1 MTRARRAFPGAV
13 AALLVVFLGWAVPAT
28 AQEAGETG
36 DVAAAGAEDVVGDTA
51 ETAPVA
57 AAEIDAEI
65 DAEIAAALEEFGQ
78 VAARAEEALD
88 AGRASTAAF
97 DGLRMSLADWRDRLG
112 RLDGLGARRV
122 TLEGRLA
129 ALGPPPGVGE
139 TEPVPVAERRAA
151 LQAELDALRAP
162 ALLVQEARAEASGLI
177 AEIDALIRDR
187 QTAALTER
195 GPVPILPQNWG
206 MLADSLG
213 RGAALL
219 RAELLSSVLS
229 PVRLESARQVL
240 PGVAAMGLL
249 GLALLLFGRRWSRA
263 VEVGALRRTR
273 PGTGAVTTVVS
284 LGYVALPFLGALV
297 VIGAVIGT
305 GLVGPR
311 IEALLNALLSGF
323 WIVLAAGWLTGR
335 LFRPD
340 PGPEGL
346 PIDLDDEARALLRRY
361 VLAIGWTMAA
371 EVFLAAAVTQL
382 ELSETSAAVLTFP
395 LTLALGLLLF
405 GVGRT
410 LARELRRD
418 DDSKPQDRSFRDR
431 LLALAGR
438 LTMVA
443 GVAGPLVAAVGF
455 DAGASFLQLAVAQTL
470 ALLGALIVLQR
481 FVFEA
486 WALVS
491 GRPESDTDALAPVL
505 IAFVVSLAAL
515 PLLALVWGARVVD
528 LTELWARFREGF
540 SWGETTISPSQF
552 LTFVL
557 VFTSLY
563 ILTRL
568 VQGGLRSAVL
578 PRTKLDI
585 GGQNAIAAGVGY
597 VGIFTAG
604 LIGIAAAGVNLTA
617 LGFVAGALSVGIG
630 FGLQNVVS
638 NFVSGIILLIERP
651 ISEGDWIEVGG
662 QMGYVKSISV
672 RATRIETFDR
682 TDVIV
687 PNADFVSGQVINWT
701 RGNLVGRVIVPVGV
715 AYGTDTEK
723 VSAILLDIARHH
735 PMVLMNPAPFVHFK
749 GFGESSLD
757 FEIRAILRDINF
769 LISVTTDMNHQ
780 IARRFAEE
788 GIEIPFAQRDIWLR
802 NAEVL
807 RGERDGEGAA

>member
-1 MTRARRAFPGAV
+1 MIRARRALCGAAV
-13 AALLVVFLGWAVPAT
+13 LFLLLLLSGWSLPAA

-36 DVAAAGAEDVVGDTA
+36 EVAESGPEASPDAVAAR
-51 ETAPVA
+51 A
-57 AAEIDAEI
+57 AAEIDPQ
-65 DAEIAAALEEFGQ
+65 IAAELEEFGR
-78 VAARAEEALD
+78 VATRAAEALD

-97 DGLRMSLADWRDRLG
+97 DGLRMTLADWRDRLG
-112 RLDGLGARRV
+112 RLDGLGARRE
-122 TLEGRLA
+122 TLQGRLA
-129 ALGPPPGVGE
+129 ALGPPPGEGE
-139 TEPVPVAERRAA
+139 TEPEPVAERRAA
-151 LQAELDALRAP
+151 LQAELAALAAP

-195 GPVPILPQNWG
+195 GPLPLLPQNWG
-206 MLADSLG
+206 TLPDNLG

-219 RAELLSSVLS
+219 RAEVVSSVQS
-229 PVRLESARQVL
+229 PVRLEAARQGL
-240 PGVAAMGLL
+240 PGMSLMGLV
-249 GLALLLFGRRWSRA
+249 GLALLLFGRRWVRA
-263 VEVGALRRTR
+263 AEARALRRTR
-273 PGTGAVTTVVS
+273 PGTGAVMTLLS
-284 LGYVALPFLGALV
+284 LGHFALPLLGAGL
-297 VIGAVIGT
+297 VIGAVVGT
-305 GLVGPR
+305 GLAGPR
-311 IEALLNALLSGF
+311 IEALLGALLSGV
-323 WIVLAAGWLTGR
+323 WIVLAAAWLTGR

-340 PGPEGL
+340 PGPKGL
-346 PIDLDDEARALLRRY
+346 PVDLGEEARARLRRY
-361 VLAIGWTMAA
+361 ALAIGWTMAA
-371 EVFLAAAVTQL
+371 EVFLGAVVTQI
-382 ELSETSAAVLTFP
+382 ELSERSAAVLTFP

-405 GVGRT
+405 GLGRN
-410 LARELRRD
+410 LARELRKD
-418 DDSKPQDRSFRDR
+418 DESKPEDRSFRDR
-431 LLALAGR
+431 LLSLVGR

-443 GVAGPLVAAVGF
+443 GVLGPLVAALGF
-455 DAGASFLQLAVAQTL
+455 DAGASFLQLAVARTL
-470 ALLGALIVLQR
+470 ALLGALIILQR

-486 WALVS
+486 WALLS
-491 GRPESDTDALAPVL
+491 GRPESETDALAPVL
-505 IAFVVSLAAL
+505 IAFVLSLAAL
-515 PLLALVWGARVVD
+515 PVLALIWGARVVD

-540 SWGETTISPSQF
+540 TWGETTISPGQF
-552 LTFVL
+552 LTFVM
-557 VFTSLY
+557 VFAAIYL
-563 ILTRL
+563 LTRL

-578 PRTKLDI
+578 PRTRLDI

-597 VGIFTAG
+597 VGIFAAA

-687 PNADFVSGQVINWT
+687 PNADFVSAQVINWT

-723 VSAILLDIARHH
+723 VSAILLDIARQH

-769 LISVTTDMNHQ
+769 LIAVTTEMNHQ

-788 GIEIPFAQRDIWLR
+788 GIEIPFAQRDIWLK
-802 NAEVL
+802 NPEVL
-807 RGERDGEGAA
+807 RGDRSGEGAA